1 MTSPKLVALKN
12 GKFFETRTAGSDT
25 DVSNQRDPTPCEN
38 FCCCLQ
44 TNCVTDEQ
52 AANDGATPAYI
63 AAQGGYHQCID
74 VLASL
79 RADLSIGNKD
89 EVTPLHQANTLRV
102 ELEVK
107 GKLIKK
113 IFARLL

>member
-12 GKFFETRTAGSDT
+12 GKFFETGTAGSDT

-38 FCCCLQ
+38 FCCCLL

-89 EVTPLHQANTLRV
+89 ELTPLHQAPTSHASSLR
-102 ELEVK
+102 
-107 GKLIKK
+107 
-113 IFARLL
+113 